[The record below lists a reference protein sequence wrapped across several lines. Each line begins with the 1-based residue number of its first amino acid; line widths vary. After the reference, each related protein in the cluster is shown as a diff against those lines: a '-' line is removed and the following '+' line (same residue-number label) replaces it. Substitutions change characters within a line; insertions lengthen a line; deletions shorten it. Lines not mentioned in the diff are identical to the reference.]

1 MTLPARREPAEPD
14 LLLVVEV
21 ATPRER
27 LLAGLPPAEAA
38 VARAVAA
45 GLSNAEIARARGTA
59 VRTVDNQL
67 ASLFTRFGVTSRAE
81 LVRALDG
88 LPPVADL
95 A

>member
-1 MTLPARREPAEPD
+1 MTLPDPSKPASPEP
-14 LLLVVEV
+14 LLVIEV
-21 ATPRER
+21 ATPLGQ
-27 LLAGLPPAEAA
+27 LLARLPPAEAA
-38 VARAVAA
+38 VARGAAA
-45 GLSNAEIARARGTA
+45 GLSNAEIARARSTA

-88 LPPVADL
+88 LPPVADP